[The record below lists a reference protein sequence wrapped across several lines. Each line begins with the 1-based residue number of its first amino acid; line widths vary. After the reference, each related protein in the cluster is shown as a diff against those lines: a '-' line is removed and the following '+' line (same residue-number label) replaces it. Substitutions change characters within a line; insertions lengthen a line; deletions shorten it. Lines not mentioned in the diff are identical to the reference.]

1 MRSKTKL
8 VSTLVLLSLICLTL
22 FGCGGEK
29 NDWRSLYDS
38 TGKYLSNQESPTV
51 GSVGGEWA
59 VIGLARSER
68 LTDAAAKAYLQ
79 NAENHVQSAGND
91 RLNSVKST
99 ENSRLILGITAA
111 GGDPTDIGDHNLLN
125 GLADM
130 DYIKKQGNNGPIWAL
145 LAFDCGDYAI
155 PENSGLTRDEMVDFI
170 LSQQCSDG
178 GWGFIGDS
186 SDIDMTAMA
195 LQSLAPYRDKDNVHT
210 AVEKALSYLSERQ
223 TAEGGY
229 ESYGAQNCE
238 SSAQVI
244 VALCS
249 LGIDPE
255 TDERFVKDGR
265 TVIEALC
272 GFAVGDG
279 MFCHQKDKPQ
289 GDRMATEQA
298 YYALTAYERFTSGK
312 SALYDMSR

>member
-1 MRSKTKL
+1 MRSKAKT
-8 VSTLVLLSLICLTL
+8 VSILLLLSLICFTL

-38 TGKYLSNQESPTV
+38 TGKYLSNRENPTV

-68 LTDAAAKAYLQ
+68 LTDTAAKAYLQ
-79 NAENHVQSAGND
+79 NAENYVQSVGND
-91 RLNSVKST
+91 RLNAAKST

-111 GGDPTDIGDHNLLN
+111 GGDPTDIGGHNLLS

-145 LAFDCGDYAI
+145 LAFDCGGYAI
-155 PENSGLTRDEMVDFI
+155 PENSGVTREGLVEFI
-170 LSQQCSDG
+170 LSKQCSDG
-178 GWGFIGDS
+178 GWGFIGDT

-195 LQSLAPYRDKDNVHT
+195 LQSLAPYLDNETVHT
-210 AVEKALSYLSERQ
+210 ATEKALTYLSDRQ
-223 TAEGGY
+223 ASDGGY
-229 ESYGAQNCE
+229 ESYGALNCE
-238 SSAQVI
+238 SSAQVV

-249 LGIDPE
+249 LGIDPQ
-255 TDERFVKDGR
+255 TDGRFIKDGH

-289 GDRMATEQA
+289 GDSMATEQA
-298 YYALTAYERFTSGK
+298 YYALTAYDRYTSGK
-312 SALYDMSR
+312 SSLYDMTR

>member
-79 NAENHVQSAGND
+79 NAEKHVQSAGND
-91 RLNSVKST
+91 RLNSV
-99 ENSRLILGITAA
+99 
-111 GGDPTDIGDHNLLN
+111 TDIGDHNLLN

-155 PENSGLTRDEMVDFI
+155 PENSGLTRDKIVDFI

-210 AVEKALSYLSERQ
+210 AVEKALNYLSERQ

-238 SSAQVI
+238 TSAQVI

-249 LGIDPE
+249 LRIDPE
-255 TDERFVKDGR
+255 TDGRFVKDGR

-312 SALYDMSR
+312 SVLYDMSR